1 MKYVF
6 IFCISL
12 LISGFAHSQTDKTVT
27 TTIHGTVA
35 GFDTKRPITNATVT
49 LSGNGITK
57 KSVTDQKGYFS
68 FGQLTAG
75 SYDITYEAAGYKIQ
89 VRKKLPLANGKKVRT
104 AVLLQ
109 RG

>member
-1 MKYVF
+1 MKY
-6 IFCISL
+6 IFFFFFSIL
-12 LISGFAHSQTDKTVT
+12 VSGFAHSQTNNAIT

-35 GFDTKRPITNATVT
+35 GFDTRRPIANATVT

-75 SYDITYEAAGYKIQ
+75 NYDITYEATGYKTQ

-109 RG
+109 RS